1 MWMQHYISALIGLKK
16 DLVSDSP
23 SLVQVFS
30 RSALSLRDG
39 HEGPPYSRYVLGMH
53 DMRKIRFL
61 PKQKGSKGSKDEAPV
76 MEKTQRKVSVPTSNI
91 PRLSE
96 AERMRQSPFE
106 RVVYDM
112 AHNEKVVNE
121 LMLGRRVGFYEL
133 RGEIGQGNFSTV
145 RLGIH
150 ALTKE
155 RVAVKI
161 MDKMRLDKK
170 SGPMMVSE
178 ISCMEKLCH
187 PNIVRLYEV
196 METSRK
202 LYLVME
208 YGSSGDL
215 FSRIT
220 TRGKLNDL
228 ESKMVFAQV
237 ISAVKHMHDNH
248 IVHRDLKPENVFY
261 TTSHCIKV
269 GDFGFSTET
278 RPNELLT
285 NFCGSPPYAAPELFK
300 DKGYVGYYSDVWA
313 LGILLYFMLT
323 ATLPFCGEKMGRL
336 KRSILQGAYSMP
348 AYVPDPCQLVIKG
361 MLRPVPIDRSTL
373 TQILNSTWLTGI
385 DYPPPYVT
393 LPLSPAHFLQ
403 ANQTLSVEE
412 AEVKSSLSDLGIVT
426 VHLQNNQCVDCKSP
440 LTGTYRILLHRVQK
454 RRSVEAVGYS
464 ALHPDEYGTSKQW
477 SIAPVDKHDPSAV
490 CVVL

>member
-1 MWMQHYISALIGLKK
+1 MQHYISPLIHCTNRIVRS
-16 DLVSDSP
+16 DLVSDAPSHVQLFSHSP
-23 SLVQVFS
+23 
-30 RSALSLRDG
+30 LSLRDR
-39 HEGPPYSRYVLGMH
+39 HEGPPYSRHVLGMH

-61 PKQKGSKGSKDEAPV
+61 PKQKGSKSSKDEAQV
-76 MEKTQRKVSVPTSNI
+76 MDKTPRKPLSPARTSAVPK
-91 PRLSE
+91 LSE
-96 AERMRQSPFE
+96 AERMTQTPFE

-112 AHNEKVVNE
+112 VHNEKMANE

-155 RVAVKI
+155 RVAIKI
-161 MDKMRLDKK
+161 MDKIRLDKK
-170 SGPMMVSE
+170 SQPMMVSE
-178 ISCMEKLCH
+178 INCMEKLCH

-215 FSRIT
+215 FSRIS
-220 TRGKLNDL
+220 TRGKVNDL

-269 GDFGFSTET
+269 GDFGFSTEN

-300 DKGYVGYYSDVWA
+300 DKGYVGYYSDIWA
-313 LGILLYFMLT
+313 LGILLYFMVT

-336 KRSILQGAYSMP
+336 KRSILQGAYSVP

-361 MLRPVPIDRSTL
+361 MLRPVPNDRSTL

-385 DYPPPYVT
+385 NYPPPYVS
-393 LPLSPAHFLQ
+393 LPLSPAHFTQVNQ
-403 ANQTLSVEE
+403 ALSVE
-412 AEVKSSLSDLGIVT
+412 
-426 VHLQNNQCVDCKSP
+426 
-440 LTGTYRILLHRVQK
+440 
-454 RRSVEAVGYS
+454 RRR
-464 ALHPDEYGTSKQW
+464 
-477 SIAPVDKHDPSAV
+477 
-490 CVVL
+490 

>member
-1 MWMQHYISALIGLKK
+1 
-16 DLVSDSP
+16 
-23 SLVQVFS
+23 
-30 RSALSLRDG
+30 
-39 HEGPPYSRYVLGMH
+39 MH

-76 MEKTQRKVSVPTSNI
+76 MEKTQRKVSVAASNI

-170 SGPMMVSE
+170 SGLMMVSE

-237 ISAVKHMHDNH
+237 ISAVKHMHDNN

-269 GDFGFSTET
+269 GDFGFSTEN

-336 KRSILQGAYSMP
+336 KRSILQGAYNIP

-385 DYPPPYVT
+385 DYPPPYVS

-426 VHLQNNQCVDCKSP
+426 VHLQNNQCVDCRSP